1 MGKSLEKVY
10 NHQKQVNWR
19 PKTEALMGIHPS
31 AHLLVLFAY
40 LLCVASFGKYDL
52 VGLVPLV
59 LFPAILLYRF
69 EMPFGIILEKLLWIE
84 PFIVFVAMM
93 NPIFDHQQ
101 ITLLGMTLSAGWIT
115 FAGLIFKSLLTLT
128 VALAFGLIL
137 GIEGL
142 SEGLHRLKVPE
153 VFVSVMGLLFRYL
166 TVLMEE
172 TLTLFRAYKLRAPL
186 HKGVHFSQWGSFA
199 GQLILRSYDRALRVE
214 NAMKLRGA
222 DQRIQVDHSPLS
234 GRTVFYLA
242 GVFLYL
248 VAVKWLSFIG

>member
-1 MGKSLEKVY
+1 MGKSLEQVL

-19 PKTEALMGIHPS
+19 PKLEGLMKIHPS
-31 AHLLVLFAY
+31 AHLLAMFAY

-52 VGLVPLV
+52 MGLVPLV
-59 LFPAILLYRF
+59 LFPAYIFYHF
-69 EMPFGIILEKLLWIE
+69 EMPLSIVLSKLLWIE

-93 NPIFDHQQ
+93 NPLFDHQQ
-101 ITLLGMTLSAGWIT
+101 ILWLGMTLSAGWVT
-115 FAGLIFKSLLTLT
+115 FVGLIFKSLLTLT
-128 VALAFGLIL
+128 VALQFGLIL

-142 SEGLHRLKVPE
+142 SEGLHRLRVPE
-153 VFVSVMGLLFRYL
+153 VFVSVMSLLFRYL

-172 TLTLFRAYKLRAPL
+172 TLTLFRAYKLRAPH
-186 HKGVHFSQWGSFA
+186 HKGVHFTQWGSFA

-214 NAMKLRGA
+214 NAMKLRGQ
-222 DQRIQVDHSPLS
+222 DQWIKGAVSPVS
-234 GRTVFYLA
+234 GKGVLYLL